1 MLEYN
6 RQYGGIA
13 MNLTREFLTEEALRF
28 NEGTLN
34 QQNILCTLTGKRTGR
49 SPNDRYIISHP
60 LINKTIDWGK
70 VNQAYDKDRFNA
82 LWQLTKTHLEKRSYH
97 SILFACQD
105 PQFQTRLSVTTEF
118 AWHHIF
124 AMNLFIEKEDSDPNM
139 PTWEI
144 LNAPTLNID
153 PTIYMTQSEAAVM
166 IDLTARRI
174 LIIGMRYAG
183 EMKKA
188 VFSAMN
194 YWLPTLDVLPMHC
207 AANQGDDR
215 RVALF
220 FGLSGTG
227 KTTLSSDPDRHFIG
241 DDEHGWSSQGIFNIE
256 GGCYAKCIGLKA
268 KKEPV
273 IWSAIQSGSVMENVF
288 LDNQKNANFDN
299 TSITE
304 NSRMAYPLNFIEKR
318 VASATGQTPSHVIFL
333 TCDLYGVLPPVSL
346 LTEPQ
351 SAFYF
356 LMGYTAKLGSTEISA
371 QANIAPTFSACFGA
385 PFFPRPAAEYAS
397 LLRKRLKESG
407 AKVFLV
413 NTGWH
418 RGPYGEGS
426 RYDIDFTRRIIH
438 AICNDTINHNDLSL
452 LPGFELQ
459 FPNHIPN
466 INSALLDPRN
476 SWSNPDYYN
485 QNAEILINQFIEH
498 SLKIS
503 MPPEIRQSCPRSI
516 IQFT

>member
-1 MLEYN
+1 
-6 RQYGGIA
+6 
-13 MNLTREFLTEEALRF
+13 
-28 NEGTLN
+28 
-34 QQNILCTLTGKRTGR
+34 
-49 SPNDRYIISHP
+49 
-60 LINKTIDWGK
+60 
-70 VNQAYDKDRFNA
+70 
-82 LWQLTKTHLEKRSYH
+82 
-97 SILFACQD
+97 
-105 PQFQTRLSVTTEF
+105 
-118 AWHHIF
+118 
-124 AMNLFIEKEDSDPNM
+124 
-139 PTWEI
+139 
-144 LNAPTLNID
+144 
-153 PTIYMTQSEAAVM
+153 M

-385 PFFPRPAAEYAS
+385 PFFPRFS
-397 LLRKRLKESG
+397 
-407 AKVFLV
+407 
-413 NTGWH
+413 
-418 RGPYGEGS
+418 
-426 RYDIDFTRRIIH
+426 
-438 AICNDTINHNDLSL
+438 
-452 LPGFELQ
+452 
-459 FPNHIPN
+459 
-466 INSALLDPRN
+466 
-476 SWSNPDYYN
+476 
-485 QNAEILINQFIEH
+485 
-498 SLKIS
+498 
-503 MPPEIRQSCPRSI
+503 
-516 IQFT
+516 